1 MIVNAQKQVYALEST
16 VEGLN
21 GRTERTVKHAVALK
35 KHNEIRRVVKDVVLP
50 EFSKQQVLKIAE
62 QVIQE
67 AENTILY
74 AKYLYDLNDVLV
86 NRTKFVYD
94 DKDNLIEYRE
104 EMINDGSRYWMQW
117 SDSWIPVYRYTLV
130 FDNLNN
136 LTRYKEWKI
145 DYENGEFRLVVDNTT
160 TFDEMSREIY
170 HESYSWDDNRQM
182 LRGVE
187 KLEQQYDARGYVV
200 FQERYVWDD
209 NRWNWVGEY
218 KEIREIDDN
227 NGITNMEQYAWDF
240 DGNRWFGQQKYTS
253 TYVVDGN
260 NTQEE
265 QFFWYWDINAQIWIK
280 DTSFKYQYTYEI
292 INQRYW
298 YELRNARYDWVD
310 TDYVLVNE
318 VTRVP
323 YPQGN
328 SYLSSLRR
336 INIDGVMT
344 NFSKMEYQYNENN
357 KWTQVVTSVWIA
369 DNWEESE
376 FRLYTYTT
384 PDSLRTQTNLR
395 TSIYY
400 QFNNITPPDLC
411 QGQTYYP
418 VSKISTKYHPV
429 TGNQEV
435 YYAYRWEQGLC
446 NWVPNSSKVLDVYDE
461 TGEYNLSHTECHEF
475 DQNDWYNCYN
485 RQMVYN
491 EAGQKLEDS
500 EYQDGV
506 LMRKVVNIY
515 DEQGLRIENQVYNG
529 ENIDYTYEF
538 NYSDNGKLIRQIFNR
553 TNNQLPLGRM
563 RYKWEVEYIADTL
576 ISVITGYRGVDLN
589 SDGIL
594 QDDEWSYDGK
604 EVYKYDA
611 PISGDS
617 VHIQTNAYGDIELLD
632 FGNVKKIKI
641 SGPVKNEEL
650 AYLHYACRDSLRLL
664 DLEAALV
671 EENALKTGVFD
682 ETRINTLILPSTLQ
696 KIEQEAIVDYEGYLE
711 ELIVYPSVIEFEY
724 GAIEALGLKRLEI
737 KSELFDMLYSFVEAE
752 IDLPG
757 IINIYRSKLEKI
769 TFNDTHGKLANEICY
784 DLAYLKEVIIR
795 DGLTEIGDNA
805 FKSCG
810 MLKLVKLPATLTKIG
825 YNAFWGCNE
834 LAEIIIPEGTTEVGH
849 SAFWG
854 CSGVASIE
862 MPSTLQ
868 TIGKNAFWGCTSVEK
883 MQVSAVEP
891 PVLGDNALA
900 GVPRDAALT
909 IPEISVETYKS
920 RPQWGE
926 FYKINTGTDD
936 NPLKSVRMIVTNKKL
951 SLYDIPQDTTLQL
964 FNISGLKVLDVQNPD
979 EYITIELEP
988 GVYVVKIGNGLSKI
1002 IVR

>member
-1 MIVNAQKQVYALEST
+1 
-16 VEGLN
+16 
-21 GRTERTVKHAVALK
+21 
-35 KHNEIRRVVKDVVLP
+35 
-50 EFSKQQVLKIAE
+50 
-62 QVIQE
+62 
-67 AENTILY
+67 
-74 AKYLYDLNDVLV
+74 
-86 NRTKFVYD
+86 
-94 DKDNLIEYRE
+94 
-104 EMINDGSRYWMQW
+104 
-117 SDSWIPVYRYTLV
+117 
-130 FDNLNN
+130 
-136 LTRYKEWKI
+136 
-145 DYENGEFRLVVDNTT
+145 
-160 TFDEMSREIY
+160 
-170 HESYSWDDNRQM
+170 
-182 LRGVE
+182 
-187 KLEQQYDARGYVV
+187 
-200 FQERYVWDD
+200 
-209 NRWNWVGEY
+209 
-218 KEIREIDDN
+218 
-227 NGITNMEQYAWDF
+227 
-240 DGNRWFGQQKYTS
+240 
-253 TYVVDGN
+253 
-260 NTQEE
+260 
-265 QFFWYWDINAQIWIK
+265 
-280 DTSFKYQYTYEI
+280 
-292 INQRYW
+292 
-298 YELRNARYDWVD
+298 
-310 TDYVLVNE
+310 
-318 VTRVP
+318 
-323 YPQGN
+323 
-328 SYLSSLRR
+328 
-336 INIDGVMT
+336 
-344 NFSKMEYQYNENN
+344 
-357 KWTQVVTSVWIA
+357 
-369 DNWEESE
+369 
-376 FRLYTYTT
+376 
-384 PDSLRTQTNLR
+384 
-395 TSIYY
+395 
-400 QFNNITPPDLC
+400 
-411 QGQTYYP
+411 
-418 VSKISTKYHPV
+418 
-429 TGNQEV
+429 
-435 YYAYRWEQGLC
+435 
-446 NWVPNSSKVLDVYDE
+446 
-461 TGEYNLSHTECHEF
+461 
-475 DQNDWYNCYN
+475 
-485 RQMVYN
+485 
-491 EAGQKLEDS
+491 
-500 EYQDGV
+500 
-506 LMRKVVNIY
+506 
-515 DEQGLRIENQVYNG
+515 
-529 ENIDYTYEF
+529 
-538 NYSDNGKLIRQIFNR
+538 
-553 TNNQLPLGRM
+553 
-563 RYKWEVEYIADTL
+563 
-576 ISVITGYRGVDLN
+576 
-589 SDGIL
+589 
-594 QDDEWSYDGK
+594 
-604 EVYKYDA
+604 
-611 PISGDS
+611 
-617 VHIQTNAYGDIELLD
+617 
-632 FGNVKKIKI
+632 
-641 SGPVKNEEL
+641 
-650 AYLHYACRDSLRLL
+650 LL